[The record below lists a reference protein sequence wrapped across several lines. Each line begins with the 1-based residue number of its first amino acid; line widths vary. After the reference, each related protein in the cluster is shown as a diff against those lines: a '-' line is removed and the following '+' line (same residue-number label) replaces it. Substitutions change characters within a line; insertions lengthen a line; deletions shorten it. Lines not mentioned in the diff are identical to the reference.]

1 MPNWCEGK
9 LKVRGKLE
17 DIKRFLNEGINL
29 YLPGKDGR
37 YNEKVDKDKVEYD
50 DWAIIGSKQLANREC
65 YVEGTHRGFIEYE
78 PDYLLYEYNG
88 STDEKDTIYG
98 LILTYKQAWAL
109 HSEELLEIAKKYS
122 LDMKIFGI
130 ECGMQFAQNIL
141 IVNGELKKDDTIG
154 YTDWFWECPDPWCG
168 G

>member
-1 MPNWCEGK
+1 M
-9 LKVRGKLE
+9 
-17 DIKRFLNEGINL
+17 
-29 YLPGKDGR
+29 
-37 YNEKVDKDKVEYD
+37 
-50 DWAIIGSKQLANREC
+50 
-65 YVEGTHRGFIEYE
+65 
-78 PDYLLYEYNG
+78 
-88 STDEKDTIYG
+88 
-98 LILTYKQAWAL
+98 

-130 ECGMQFAQNIL
+130 ESGMQFAQDVL